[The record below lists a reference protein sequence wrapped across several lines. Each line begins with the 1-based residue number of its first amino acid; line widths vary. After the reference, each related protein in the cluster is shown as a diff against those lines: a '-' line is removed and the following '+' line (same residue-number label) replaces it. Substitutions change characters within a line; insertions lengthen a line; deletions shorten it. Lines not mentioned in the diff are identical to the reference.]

1 MANRLWAEPLKAS
14 FGSKQIS
21 SPVAFLPL
29 LHGWLVVP
37 FVPDQKLRID
47 LICWRYKLPVRGE
60 ETLSIS
66 QDRVIIARRHHLC
79 RRKLGKGAMS
89 NRHFTL
95 LRNVLHN
102 TNESQKIPKILKC
115 WEKSKVKG
123 YLSLSCYASSTWQVF
138 IVFFHYNWLLLL
150 ATCLFVNTVLH
161 VHLLQLRLV
170 HMELRIQLP
179 CATQSDPTQQHAT
192 QTSVVMSL
200 QRSIP
205 SSPNI
210 TLGEIPQFS
219 TSQHHKDHLIEMFKH
234 QNSIKITF
242 KFHTSL
248 LKSHSLT
255 SVCSAGDVYMSA
267 LELHSVK

>member
-102 TNESQKIPKILKC
+102 TNESQKHSKDTKVWREIESEGVSILLCFLNMVGLYGFFPKQ
-115 WEKSKVKG
+115 STTA
-123 YLSLSCYASSTWQVF
+123 SCYLFICEHCFPCPPPPAASCS
-138 IVFFHYNWLLLL
+138 HG
-150 ATCLFVNTVLH
+150 
-161 VHLLQLRLV
+161 
-170 HMELRIQLP
+170 
-179 CATQSDPTQQHAT
+179 TQSPASVRDPKWPDTAACNTNLRGHEPAKVNPKLPQSQFTKHH
-192 QTSVVMSL
+192 
-200 QRSIP
+200 IGGN
-205 SSPNI
+205 SP
-210 TLGEIPQFS
+210 Q
-219 TSQHHKDHLIEMFKH
+219 MFKH
-234 QNSIKITF
+234 HNSTSDWNVQTS
-242 KFHTSL
+242 KFH
-248 LKSHSLT
+248 
-255 SVCSAGDVYMSA
+255 
-267 LELHSVK
+267 

>member
-138 IVFFHYNWLLLL
+138 IVFFHYNWLLLV
-150 ATCLFVNTVLH
+150 ATCLFVNTLFPCPPPPAASCSHGTQNPASVRDPKWPDTAACNTN
-161 VHLLQLRLV
+161 LRGHEPAKV
-170 HMELRIQLP
+170 NPKLP
-179 CATQSDPTQQHAT
+179 QSQFTKHHIGGNSPIFHIKTWQRPSEWNV
-192 QTSVVMSL
+192 QTS
-200 QRSIP
+200 
-205 SSPNI
+205 
-210 TLGEIPQFS
+210 
-219 TSQHHKDHLIEMFKH
+219 
-234 QNSIKITF
+234 
-242 KFHTSL
+242 KFH
-248 LKSHSLT
+248 
-255 SVCSAGDVYMSA
+255 
-267 LELHSVK
+267 

>member
-1 MANRLWAEPLKAS
+1 MANRLWAEPLKVS

-95 LRNVLHN
+95 LHNVLHN

-138 IVFFHYNWLLLL
+138 MVFFPLQLTT
-150 ATCLFVNTVLH
+150 ATCLFVNTLFPCPPPPAASCSHGTQNPASVRDPKWPDTAACNTN
-161 VHLLQLRLV
+161 LRGHEPAKV
-170 HMELRIQLP
+170 NPKLP
-179 CATQSDPTQQHAT
+179 Q
-192 QTSVVMSL
+192 
-200 QRSIP
+200 
-205 SSPNI
+205 
-210 TLGEIPQFS
+210 
-219 TSQHHKDHLIEMFKH
+219 SQHHQTSHWG
-234 QNSIKITF
+234 
-242 KFHTSL
+242 KFPPNVQTSQRP
-248 LKSHSLT
+248 SDWNVQT
-255 SVCSAGDVYMSA
+255 S
-267 LELHSVK
+267 KFN